1 MGSGHRTGADFLQ
14 INLLLL
20 VLTQPGAL
28 VLAGFDP
35 PFGLAVNATMW
46 MAAFV
51 GASPLA
57 VLYLLIK
64 SEALGRRFL
73 PGAAAYIALVL
84 AVAYASYLLQQP
96 LFEGFRAPGYEQT
109 FPVFLAASVLIAV
122 ISLALFPVGLL
133 AYAGN
138 PENLPLLAVNIV
150 LLAAVVLLW
159 RFRSRGEGP
168 YADP

>member
-1 MGSGHRTGADFLQ
+1 MGSLHRTGADFLL

-35 PFGLAVNATMW
+35 PFDLAVSTTIW

-57 VLYLLIK
+57 VLYLLVR
-64 SEALGRRFL
+64 SDSLGRRFL
-73 PGAAAYIALVL
+73 PATATYIALVL

-109 FPVFLAASVLIAV
+109 FPVFLAASVLTAV
-122 ISLALFPVGLL
+122 ISITLLPVGLL
-133 AYAGN
+133 AYAAN
-138 PENLPLLAVNIV
+138 PDNLPLLAANVA
-150 LLAAVVLLW
+150 LLAAAVLLW
-159 RFRSRGEGP
+159 RLRSRGEGP
-168 YADP
+168 YAGS

>member
-1 MGSGHRTGADFLQ
+1 MSSAQRTGADFLL

-35 PFGLAVNATMW
+35 PFGLAVNATTW

-51 GASPLA
+51 GVSPLA
-57 VLYLLIK
+57 VLYLLIR
-64 SEALGRRFL
+64 SESLGRRFL
-73 PGAAAYIALVL
+73 PITAAYIALVL

-109 FPVFLAASVLIAV
+109 FPVFLAASVLTAV
-122 ISLALFPVGLL
+122 ISLTLLPAGLL
-133 AYAGN
+133 AYAWN
-138 PENLPLLAVNIV
+138 LENLPFLAVNVV

-159 RFRSRGEGP
+159 RLRSRGYESG
-168 YADP
+168 

>member
-1 MGSGHRTGADFLQ
+1 MGSGYRTGADFLL

-57 VLYLLIK
+57 VLYLLIR

-73 PGAAAYIALVL
+73 PAAAAYIALVL
-84 AVAYASYLLQQP
+84 AVAYASYLMQQP
-96 LFEGFRAPGYEQT
+96 LFEGFRAPGYCQWRCKIPHFRRDKIPHPIT
-109 FPVFLAASVLIAV
+109 FFHFANPFQKYHLI
-122 ISLALFPVGLL
+122 IS
-133 AYAGN
+133 
-138 PENLPLLAVNIV
+138 
-150 LLAAVVLLW
+150 
-159 RFRSRGEGP
+159 
-168 YADP
+168 

>member
-1 MGSGHRTGADFLQ
+1 MGSGSRTGADFLL

-35 PFGLAVNATMW
+35 PFGLTVNATMW

-57 VLYLLIK
+57 FLYLLVR
-64 SEALGRRFL
+64 SESLGRRFL
-73 PGAAAYIALVL
+73 WGVAAYIALIL
-84 AVAYASYLLQQP
+84 TVAYASYLLQQP

-109 FPVFLAASVLIAV
+109 FPVFLVASVLTAV
-122 ISLALFPVGLL
+122 ISLTLLPVGVL
-133 AYAGN
+133 AYAGS
-138 PENLPLLAVNIV
+138 PENLPLLVVNV
-150 LLAAVVLLW
+150 ALLAAAVLLW
-159 RFRSRGEGP
+159 RLRSRSEGP
-168 YADP
+168 YGSP

>member
-1 MGSGHRTGADFLQ
+1 MSPGHRTGADFLL

-35 PFGLAVNATMW
+35 PFGLAVSATTW

-51 GASPLA
+51 GASPIA

-64 SEALGRRFL
+64 SESLGRRFL
-73 PGAAAYIALVL
+73 PATAAYIVLVL
-84 AVAYASYLLQQP
+84 AAACATYLLQQP

-109 FPVFLAASVLIAV
+109 FPVFLVASVLTAV
-122 ISLALFPVGLL
+122 ISLTLLPAGLL
-133 AYAGN
+133 AYAGS
-138 PENLPLLAVNIV
+138 PENLPLLAVNV
-150 LLAAVVLLW
+150 ALLGAAVLLW
-159 RFRSRGEGP
+159 RLRSRGYGST
-168 YADP
+168 